1 MFNLIFSGRVLFTR
15 FFYLPFE
22 FMFYISALP
31 GEKEGISASTIGGQS
46 VIINNNITKDK
57 KIACGKIIDF
67 FLSKEIQKKICY

>member
-1 MFNLIFSGRVLFTR
+1 
-15 FFYLPFE
+15 
-22 FMFYISALP
+22 MFYISALP